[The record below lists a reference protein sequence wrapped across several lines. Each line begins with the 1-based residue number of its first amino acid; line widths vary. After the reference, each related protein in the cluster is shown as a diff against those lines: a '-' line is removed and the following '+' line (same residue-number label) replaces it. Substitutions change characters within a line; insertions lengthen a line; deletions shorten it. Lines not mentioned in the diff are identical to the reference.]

1 MPKSLKP
8 LLLGS
13 APSRDGII
21 QVIAKFY
28 GGASITLHDTP
39 EGTLD
44 VHNANGLIPSTRV
57 SIVGGRYL
65 FEQRPPKLVID
76 LVLPKFKLTAK
87 VDDPPHRQT
96 IMAETTITNPHGVKI
111 RVRCVSNRAETVFWA
126 SASYIDEQGRAG
138 LRASATIRTGSRAKA
153 LGWIV
158 AIKSGNVKI
167 ED

>member
-1 MPKSLKP
+1 MPKSSKP

-13 APSRDGII
+13 APSREGII
-21 QVIAKFY
+21 QVITKFY
-28 GGASITLHDTP
+28 CGASITLHDTP

-57 SIVGGRYL
+57 SIARGRYL

-76 LVLPKFKLTAK
+76 LVLPKFTLAAP
-87 VDDPPHRQT
+87 DNDPPHRQT

-111 RVRCVSNRAETVFWA
+111 RVRCVANHAETVFWA
-126 SASYIDEQGRAG
+126 SASYINAEGRAD